1 MIASNPLLSH
11 ILTRPLAAAG
21 LERRAEIIRLV
32 STLRGG
38 DRPKNA
44 HEEFADITVMPRS
57 MFEPWLLFR
66 KPLEGR
72 VQDNLRKW
80 KTGALRRISPS
91 QPFGDVILSHPTH
104 ATERSLA
111 PHPSL
116 KPQSFMRQIVRAVL
130 PLGEGIVLDP
140 FAGAGSTLAAAEAL
154 GYESIGTEHDPHYFK
169 IAIEAIP
176 LLKELSPGG
185 RANSREA
192 SLSPRDGASRSES
205 RALPENSS
213 ESAQFALLPGTR
225 R

>member
-91 QPFGDVILSHPTH
+91 QPFGDVILFYLTH
-104 ATERSLA
+104 ATQRSLA

-130 PLGEGIVLDP
+130 PLGEDRLDP
-140 FAGAGSTLAAAEAL
+140 FAGAGSTGLPL
-154 GYESIGTEHDPHYFK
+154 RRWGYQSIGTEHDPHYFK